1 MKCFLLVFRNME
13 GRTQINV
20 SIYVVNF
27 ASFYIIIICT
37 QFSVSELDVDY
48 EVFLA
53 GMYLEV

>member
-1 MKCFLLVFRNME
+1 MKYFLLVFRSISIE

-20 SIYVVNF
+20 YVVNF
-27 ASFYIIIICT
+27 ASFYICT